1 MSGSSVSASSAP
13 RSCSRRPASRRSAW
27 PPGSA
32 WGAPNR
38 CVTTSG
44 GALEPPRRSTAGVSS
59 GAGESPTTRQGG
71 GASVREVRPYVATGV
86 GVLDGGIH
94 VTTVEVREPEV
105 EAHPRRV
112 RVRAAEVA
120 EGGVAG
126 VEEPVGIG
134 HAKVGRQHRRVGS
147 LKGGGLAYLRGG
159 AVPRV
164 RTRGSGAGLDR
175 AVGEE
180 VAVRAAVDKAVAV
193 GGALVGG
200 GDQAGEH
207 ILLQHRRTP
216 EGVVALSA
224 DAEHQRPGDGD
235 SPRAADR
242 RQLDD
247 HAVVVGGEQA
257 YRVLELLEERAERRA
272 GAAARRGAAVI
283 DRPGR
288 GDPSD
293 AGAATVLG
301 KRADA

>member
-1 MSGSSVSASSAP
+1 MSGSSASASSAP
-13 RSCSRRPASRRSAW
+13 RSCSRRRASRRSAS

-32 WGAPNR
+32 WGARNR

-112 RVRAAEVA
+112 RVGAAEVA

-134 HAKVGRQHRRVGS
+134 HAKVGRHHRRVGS

-180 VAVRAAVDKAVAV
+180 VAVRATVDKAVAV

-200 GDQAGEH
+200 GDQAGER
-207 ILLQHRRTP
+207 ILLQHRRAP

-224 DAEHQRPGDGD
+224 DAEHQGSGDGG

-242 RQLDD
+242 AELHDQDRKSTRLNSS
-247 HAVVVGGEQA
+247 HVAISYAVFC
-257 YRVLELLEERAERRA
+257 L
-272 GAAARRGAAVI
+272 
-283 DRPGR
+283 
-288 GDPSD
+288 
-293 AGAATVLG
+293 
-301 KRADA
+301 KKK